1 MERKSLAQKM
11 QEMKLKQKANEDA
24 EAMERQKRKKTKQ
37 AKQDIF
43 GNVEAEVQA
52 ELAALKMQRDK
63 GREGYN
69 EYIKSHQ
76 EELSEPQS
84 KTNGWGRVVA
94 LSPFLF
100 SCVRAWSKPGLPR
113 RAAKWISR
121 KHGTCT
127 YLLPRNK
134 HCNSE
139 ILKRPLQSPFGR
151 LKGFLSLVTLKA
163 LGWLV
168 CFTCR
173 VRCASTVR

>member
-24 EAMERQKRKKTKQ
+24 EATERQKRKKTKQ

-76 EELSEPQS
+76 EELSEPSFGGQPKANPADLWDIS
-84 KTNGWGRVVA
+84 DEEDDASPPRAIGGRSSSDEDDMVITSVIASQRLAERASSRTKPPLFFPSLAAVA
-94 LSPFLF
+94 
-100 SCVRAWSKPGLPR
+100 
-113 RAAKWISR
+113 SR
-121 KHGTCT
+121 KF
-127 YLLPRNK
+127 LLF
-134 HCNSE
+134 
-139 ILKRPLQSPFGR
+139 I
-151 LKGFLSLVTLKA
+151 
-163 LGWLV
+163 
-168 CFTCR
+168 
-173 VRCASTVR
+173 